1 MTRTQTFMIFFSI
14 IIVLYGL
21 INTYIYLRGLQ
32 VFSLGSPLR
41 IWFTVVFWFL
51 SLSYIAA
58 RLLERIAL
66 SWLTDGLVWIGSFW
80 MGAMAYFLIILLAID
95 LLRLVNYIVPFFPDF
110 LTRNLRYTKQVV
122 ALIVVGIVFLTVIG
136 ARVNAMFPRIQ
147 TLELTI
153 HKNSPLKELNVALV
167 TDVHLGTIIC
177 NSHFTRIVEKINSLN
192 PDIILFAGDL
202 VDEDIEP
209 VIRQNLG
216 ETLRQIKSKYGI
228 YGITGNH
235 EYIGGV
241 EPACKYLIEHG
252 VTMLRDSVAKVA
264 NAFTLVGREDFSIR
278 QFNGKKRKQLSE
290 LMSGVDT
297 TLPVILMD
305 HQPLHLDDV
314 VGHGV
319 DLQFSGHTHHGQLWP
334 FNYISQAVYEL
345 SWGYKKKGNTQ
356 FYVSCGVGTWGPPM
370 RTGNRPEVVNVKLKF
385 EDETKK

>member
-1 MTRTQTFMIFFSI
+1 MTRTQTFIIFFSI
-14 IIVLYGL
+14 VIVLYGL

-32 VFSLGSPLR
+32 VISLGSPLR

-66 SWLTDGLVWIGSFW
+66 SWLSDGLVWIGSYW
-80 MGAMAYFLIILLAID
+80 LGAMAYFLIILLAID

-110 LTRNLRYTKQVV
+110 LMRNLQHTKQVM
-122 ALIVVGIVFLTVIG
+122 ALIVIGIVFLTVVG
-136 ARVNAMFPRIQ
+136 ARFNAMMPRIQ

-192 PDIILFAGDL
+192 PDIVLFAGDL

-209 VIRQNLG
+209 MIRQNLG

-241 EPACKYLIEHG
+241 EPACKYLVEHG
-252 VTMLRDSVAKVA
+252 VTMLRDSTVQVAG
-264 NAFTLVGREDFSIR
+264 AFTLVGREDLSIR
-278 QFNGKKRKQLSE
+278 QFSGKQRKQLGD
-290 LMSGVDT
+290 LMKDVDT
-297 TLPVILMD
+297 SLPVILMD
-305 HQPLHLDDV
+305 HQPLRLDDAV
-314 VGHGV
+314 DHGA
-319 DLQFSGHTHHGQLWP
+319 DLQLSGHTHHGQLWP

-345 SWGYKKKGNTQ
+345 SWGYKKKGNTH

-385 EDETKK
+385 GN

>member
-1 MTRTQTFMIFFSI
+1 MFIIFFSI
-14 IIVLYGL
+14 VIVLYGL
-21 INTYIYLRGLQ
+21 INTYIFLRGLQ
-32 VFSLGSPLR
+32 VISHGSPLR
-41 IWFTVVFWFL
+41 IWFTVVFWTL
-51 SLSYIAA
+51 SLSYIVA

-95 LLRLVNYIVPFFPDF
+95 LLRLVNLLVPIFPDF
-110 LTRNLRYTKQVV
+110 LTRNLRYTRQVT
-122 ALIVVGIVFLTVIG
+122 ALVVVGIVFLTVIG

-147 TLELTI
+147 TLELAI

-177 NSHFTRIVEKINSLN
+177 NSHFIRIVEKINSLN
-192 PDIILFAGDL
+192 PDIVLFAGDL

-252 VTMLRDSVAKVA
+252 VTMLRDSSVQIAG
-264 NAFTLVGREDFSIR
+264 AFTLVGREDISIR
-278 QFNGKKRKQLSE
+278 QFDGKNRKPLGD
-290 LMSGVDT
+290 LMKDVNTS
-297 TLPVILMD
+297 LPVILMD
-305 HQPLHLDDV
+305 HQPFRLDDAV
-314 VGHGV
+314 DHGA
-319 DLQFSGHTHHGQLWP
+319 DLQVSGHTHHGQLWP

-345 SWGYKKKGNTQ
+345 SWGYKKKGHTH

-370 RTGNRPEVVNVKLKF
+370 RTGNRPEVVNLKLKF
-385 EDETKK
+385 EN

>member
-1 MTRTQTFMIFFSI
+1 MTRTQTFIIFFSI
-14 IIVLYGL
+14 VIVVYGL
-21 INTYIYLRGLQ
+21 INTYIFLRGLQ
-32 VFSLGSPLR
+32 AISHGSPLR
-41 IWFTVVFWFL
+41 IWFTVIFWFL

-58 RLLERIAL
+58 RLLERLAL

-95 LLRLVNYIVPFFPDF
+95 LLRLVNLLVPIFPDL

-153 HKNSPLKELNVALV
+153 HKNSPLKELNVVLV
-167 TDVHLGTIIC
+167 TDVHLGTIIR
-177 NSHFTRIVEKINSLN
+177 NSHFTRIVKIINSLN
-192 PDIILFAGDL
+192 PDVVLFAGDL
-202 VDEDIEP
+202 VDEDIQP

-241 EPACKYLIEHG
+241 EPACKYLAEHG
-252 VTMLRDSVAKVA
+252 VSMLRDSIAKIA
-264 NAFTLVGREDFSIR
+264 NAFTLVGREDISIR
-278 QFNGKKRKQLSE
+278 QFDGKKRKQLSE
-290 LMSGVDT
+290 LMNGVDT

-314 VGHGV
+314 VGHGI
-319 DLQFSGHTHHGQLWP
+319 DLQLSGHTHHGQLWP
-334 FNYISQAVYEL
+334 FNYISEAVYEL
-345 SWGYKKKGNTQ
+345 SWGYKKKGNTH

-370 RTGNRPEVVNVKLKF
+370 RTGNRPEVVNIKLKF
-385 EDETKK
+385 EN